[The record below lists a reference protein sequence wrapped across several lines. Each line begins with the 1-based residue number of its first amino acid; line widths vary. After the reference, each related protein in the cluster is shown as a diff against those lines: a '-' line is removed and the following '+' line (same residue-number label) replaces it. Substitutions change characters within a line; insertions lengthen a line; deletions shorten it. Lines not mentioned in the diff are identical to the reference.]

1 MNRKEIV
8 QQLAQY
14 LNVTSKY
21 LGVPSFAYQVGD
33 YTVGRD
39 GDITNKAGEIVTLE
53 QIINTSE
60 TTPYIDTAVITLPM
74 DGHDVRSLEN
84 LIYMFYSRQELIK
97 KALNFSD
104 DMLDKEFVEELK
116 DTPPTSIEGF
126 INLARGECYGIYFE
140 ADTITFTSP
149 NTDPEAIRAFTDLV
163 GLINEKAKELK
174 YTSHK
179 PVQTDNEKYTF
190 RTWLMRLGMIGPEYK
205 VTRKVLLQN
214 LSGNTAFR
222 KISQTKTAISE

>member
-1 MNRKEIV
+1 MNRKEMV
-8 QQLAQY
+8 QKLAEH
-14 LNVTSKY
+14 LNVRSKY
-21 LGVPSFAYQVGD
+21 LGVPSFAYQVGH

-39 GDITNKAGEIVTLE
+39 GEITNKAGEIVTLE
-53 QIINTSE
+53 QIIN
-60 TTPYIDTAVITLPM
+60 PDIDTVEVILPM
-74 DGHDVRSLEN
+74 DGHDVRTLEN
-84 LIYMFYSRQELIK
+84 LIYMLYSRQELIK
-97 KALNFSD
+97 KALNLSE

-116 DTPPTSIEGF
+116 DTPPTSIEDF
-126 INLARGECYGIYFE
+126 INLARGECYGIYFDQ
-140 ADTITFTSP
+140 DTIIFTSHLTEP
-149 NTDPEAIRAFTDLV
+149 NEIKAFTDLL

-190 RTWLMRLGMIGPEYK
+190 RTWLMRLGMIGSEYK

-222 KISQTKTAISE
+222 KAGGGHEA